1 MNVSPTAEVVF
12 ETNGEVPANP
22 EDLYRLNRLCLRIY
36 GLLARDVN
44 EQAKRMTDEAAGG
57 MKKKQREILLNTLEE
72 ELPVL
77 IALYALEQLALDARL
92 EGQGIDELLRGLL
105 LPCFSLSYHHLYDAT
120 ADPLKHVLARVD
132 WYIDGDK
139 GDPLDAFVN
148 YISTVLGETIQD
160 VNRMSTKLR
169 EVLLPE
175 IKSRL
180 ELAFRYEMHN

>member
-1 MNVSPTAEVVF
+1 MNLSTTAEVVF
-12 ETNGEVPANP
+12 ETNGEVPSNQ

-36 GLLARDVN
+36 GLLARDV
-44 EQAKRMTDEAAGG
+44 ADMARKMADEAAGG
-57 MKKKQREILLNTLEE
+57 IKKKQREFLLHTLEE

-77 IALYALEQLALDARL
+77 IALYALDKLAVDARL
-92 EGQGIDELLRGLL
+92 AGQGIDELLRGLL
-105 LPCFSLSYHHLYDAT
+105 LPCFSLSYHHLYDSA

-160 VNRMSTKLR
+160 VELMSSRLK

-175 IKSRL
+175 IGARL
-180 ELAFRYEMHN
+180 ELAFRYEF

>member
-1 MNVSPTAEVVF
+1 MNLKTNAEVVV
-12 ETNGEVPANP
+12 ETNGAVPTHP

-36 GLLARDVN
+36 GLLSRDMP
-44 EQAKRMTDEAAGG
+44 EQAKKMTDEAAGG
-57 MKKKQREILLNTLEE
+57 IKKKQREILVNTLEE

-77 IALYALEQLALDARL
+77 IALYSLDLLAADNRL
-92 EGQGIDELLRGLL
+92 SGQGIDELLRGLL
-105 LPCFSLSYHHLYDAT
+105 LPCFSLSYHHLYDST

-148 YISTVLGETIQD
+148 YISTVLGETIPD
-160 VNRMSTKLR
+160 VEQMSNRLK

-175 IKSRL
+175 IEARL
-180 ELAFRYEMHN
+180 ELAFRYEFYS